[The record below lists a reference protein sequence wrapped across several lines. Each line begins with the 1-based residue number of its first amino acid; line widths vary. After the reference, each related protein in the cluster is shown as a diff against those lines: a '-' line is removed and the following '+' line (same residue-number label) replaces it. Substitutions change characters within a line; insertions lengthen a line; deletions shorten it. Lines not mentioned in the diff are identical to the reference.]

1 MIHRFKLIWIVIG
14 RLSIGPSP
22 SPSLSLSLRFQRQ
35 PPIYRNYYVY
45 LSYSLNS
52 THEEQPASIRFL
64 PSNNFVHR
72 HASIITLEGG
82 DPLCQTRFSLSGFE
96 RIFESILLIVR
107 DSLSMIKVTEKRRKE
122 KNKINSLSFNG
133 VFAFFF
139 RRGREEREGE
149 IARGERDG

>member
-1 MIHRFKLIWIVIG
+1 MSNSILPVWI
-14 RLSIGPSP
+14 R
-22 SPSLSLSLRFQRQ
+22 
-35 PPIYRNYYVY
+35 
-45 LSYSLNS
+45 
-52 THEEQPASIRFL
+52 
-64 PSNNFVHR
+64 
-72 HASIITLEGG
+72 
-82 DPLCQTRFSLSGFE
+82 D
-96 RIFESILLIVR
+96 IFESILLIIR